1 MTELNRFLA
10 AALCTF
16 PVLSALNAQ
25 NYKKGNPSDPGNYS
39 YLDEYKALKEYI
51 DYEKYPNFKV
61 GIAISAD
68 EYLNTSNKT
77 VYNLT
82 NDNFTEVVTGNDMKM
97 ASCVRNDG
105 TMDFNTV
112 TKFVNKA
119 TSNGLRVYGHTL
131 GWHAQQ
137 PIGWLK
143 SLIKD
148 KDPDT
153 SLCDTTVYT
162 VMSSKDFTKNKSVGW
177 HASESD
183 FGYTIT
189 FDANGLKVHTSKK
202 ATNFWDIQYIIID
215 NVPTVKG
222 QSYKVTLTYKA
233 TGTGTLRAK
242 LGDWSG
248 GPQQNF
254 SLTNNWQT
262 VTKTYN
268 ASVTNSF
275 MLCQSGD
282 FVGDIWIKEIK
293 VEKKTPAF
301 KKTDA
306 SGKTTVVLPAPIP
319 LTAKEKKDTLTY
331 ALDKWISGI
340 MNATDGKVKA
350 WDLANEAISG
360 GNPDQYGF
368 YALQH
373 DNGSESDFFW
383 QDYLGDREYVQILV
397 KLARK
402 YYAQVMEK
410 HGGDDGQLKLFIN
423 DYNLESDW
431 DGNQKVKS
439 LVRWIKRWE
448 SDGVTKIDGIG
459 SQMHIS
465 CYMNQGTQNSKKN
478 AIENSFKIMAQSGK
492 LVRISELDMGMVDAN
507 GNDVPTSKMTEAMH
521 QKMASYYEWIIK
533 KYLEIIPPAQQ
544 WGICQWCATDSP
556 SNSGWRANT
565 PVGLWT
571 LNTFYRKHTYA
582 GFARGLWTNTTDNTQ
597 IETDG
602 DDSGYIYSLKG
613 IRQTVPFEQLP
624 QGFYIVDGKLKYKQ

>member
-162 VMSSKDFTKNKSVGW
+162 VMSSKNFLTNKSVGW

-183 FGYTIT
+183 FGYTLT
-189 FDANGLKVHTSKK
+189 FDGNGLKIHTTRK
-202 ATNFWDIQYIIID
+202 AANFWDVQYIVMD
-215 NVPTVKG
+215 NIPTVKG
-222 QSYKVTLTYKA
+222 EIYKVSFTYKA

-242 LGDWSG
+242 LGDWSAG
-248 GPQQNF
+248 TVQNF
-254 SLTNNWQT
+254 SLSTSWQT

-268 ASVTNSF
+268 NAVANSF
-275 MLCQSGD
+275 LLCQSGD

-293 VEKKTPAF
+293 VEKRTKGIKTIGQ
-301 KKTDA
+301 D
-306 SGKTTVVLPAPIP
+306 GKTTVEFPAPVK
-319 LTAKEKKDTLTY
+319 LTAKEKKDTLIY
-331 ALDKWISGI
+331 ALDKWVNGI
-340 MNATDGKVKA
+340 MTATDGKVKA
-350 WDLANEAISG
+350 WDLANEVISG

-373 DNGSESDFFW
+373 NNGSESDFFW
-383 QDYLGDREYVQILV
+383 QDYLGDYDYITVLV
-397 KLARK
+397 RLARK

-431 DGNQKVKS
+431 DNNKKVES

-448 SDGVTKIDGIG
+448 KDGITKIDGIG

-465 CYMNQGTQNSKKN
+465 YYMNQGTLDSKKR
-478 AIENSFKIMAQSGK
+478 AIENSFRIMAKSGK
-492 LVRISELDMGMVDAN
+492 LVRISELDMGMVDSN
-507 GNDVPTSKMTEAMH
+507 GNDVPTNKMTEEMH
-521 QKMASYYEWIIK
+521 RRMAAYYEWIIQ
-533 KYLEIIPPAQQ
+533 KYLEIIPPQQQ

-556 SNSGWRANT
+556 SNSGWRADT

-571 LNTFYRKHTYA
+571 LNTFYRKHTYG
-582 GFARGLWTNTTDNTQ
+582 GFARGLWTGTTYNAPISD
-597 IETDG
+597 DG
-602 DDSGYIYSLKG
+602 DDECNIYDLKG
-613 IRQTVPFEQLP
+613 LKQYIPFEQLP
-624 QGFYIVDGKLKYKQ
+624 AGFYIVNGQLNYKQ

>member
-68 EYLNTSNKT
+68 EYLNNTT

-162 VMSSKDFTKNKSVGW
+162 VMSSKNFLTNKSVGW

-183 FGYTIT
+183 FGYTLT
-189 FDANGLKVHTSKK
+189 FDGNGLKIHTTRK
-202 ATNFWDIQYIIID
+202 AANFWDVQYIVMD
-215 NVPTVKG
+215 NIPTVKG
-222 QSYKVTLTYKA
+222 EIYKVSFTYKA

-242 LGDWSG
+242 LGDWSAG
-248 GPQQNF
+248 TVQNF
-254 SLTNNWQT
+254 SLSTSWQT

-268 ASVTNSF
+268 NAVANSF
-275 MLCQSGD
+275 LLCQSGD

-293 VEKKTPAF
+293 VEKRTKGIKTIGQ
-301 KKTDA
+301 D
-306 SGKTTVVLPAPIP
+306 GKTTVEFPAPVK
-319 LTAKEKKDTLTY
+319 LTAKEKKDTLIY
-331 ALDKWISGI
+331 ALDKWVNGI
-340 MNATDGKVKA
+340 MTATDGKVKA
-350 WDLANEAISG
+350 WDLANEVISG
-360 GNPDQYGF
+360 GNPDEYGF

-373 DNGSESDFFW
+373 NNGSESDFFW
-383 QDYLGDREYVQILV
+383 QDYLGDYDYITVLV
-397 KLARK
+397 RLARK

-431 DGNQKVKS
+431 DNNKKVES

-448 SDGVTKIDGIG
+448 KDGITKIDGIG

-465 CYMNQGTQNSKKN
+465 YYMNQGTLDSKKR
-478 AIENSFKIMAQSGK
+478 AIENSFRIMAKSGK
-492 LVRISELDMGMVDAN
+492 LVRISELDMGMVDSN
-507 GNDVPTSKMTEAMH
+507 GNDVPTNKMTEEMH
-521 QKMASYYEWIIK
+521 RRMAAYYEWIIQ
-533 KYLEIIPPAQQ
+533 KYLEIIPPQQQ

-556 SNSGWRANT
+556 SNSGWRADT

-571 LNTFYRKHTYA
+571 LNTFYRKHTYG
-582 GFARGLWTNTTDNTQ
+582 GFARGLWTGTTYNAPISD
-597 IETDG
+597 DG
-602 DDSGYIYSLKG
+602 DDECNIYDLKG
-613 IRQTVPFEQLP
+613 LKQYIPFEQLP
-624 QGFYIVDGKLKYKQ
+624 AGFYIVNGQLNYKQ

>member
-1 MTELNRFLA
+1 MN
-10 AALCTF
+10 
-16 PVLSALNAQ
+16 
-25 NYKKGNPSDPGNYS
+25 
-39 YLDEYKALKEYI
+39 
-51 DYEKYPNFKV
+51 
-61 GIAISAD
+61 
-68 EYLNTSNKT
+68 NTT

-162 VMSSKDFTKNKSVGW
+162 VMSSKNFLTNKSVGW

-183 FGYTIT
+183 FGYTLT
-189 FDANGLKVHTSKK
+189 FDGNGLKIHTTRK
-202 ATNFWDIQYIIID
+202 AANFWDVQYIVMD
-215 NVPTVKG
+215 NIPTVKG
-222 QSYKVTLTYKA
+222 EIYKVSFTYKA

-242 LGDWSG
+242 LGDWSAG
-248 GPQQNF
+248 TVQNL
-254 SLTNNWQT
+254 SLSTSWQT

-268 ASVTNSF
+268 NAVANSF
-275 MLCQSGD
+275 LLCQSGD

-293 VEKKTPAF
+293 VEKRTKGIKTIGQ
-301 KKTDA
+301 D
-306 SGKTTVVLPAPIP
+306 GKTTVEFPAPVK
-319 LTAKEKKDTLTY
+319 LTAKEKKDTLIY
-331 ALDKWISGI
+331 ALDKWVNGI
-340 MNATDGKVKA
+340 MTATDGKVKA
-350 WDLANEAISG
+350 WDLANEVISG
-360 GNPDQYGF
+360 GNPDEYGF

-373 DNGSESDFFW
+373 NNGSESDFFW
-383 QDYLGDREYVQILV
+383 QDYLGDYDYITVLV
-397 KLARK
+397 RLARK

-431 DGNQKVKS
+431 DNNKKVES
-439 LVRWIKRWE
+439 LVRWIKCWE
-448 SDGVTKIDGIG
+448 KDGITKIDGIG

-465 CYMNQGTQNSKKN
+465 YYMNQGTLDSKKR
-478 AIENSFKIMAQSGK
+478 AIENSFRIMAKSGK
-492 LVRISELDMGMVDAN
+492 LVRISELDMGMVDSN
-507 GNDVPTSKMTEAMH
+507 GNDVPTNKMTEEMH
-521 QKMASYYEWIIK
+521 RRMAAYYEWIIK
-533 KYLEIIPPAQQ
+533 KYLEIIPPQQQ

-556 SNSGWRANT
+556 SNSGWRADT

-571 LNTFYRKHTYA
+571 LNTFYRKHTYG
-582 GFARGLWTNTTDNTQ
+582 GFARGLWTGTTYNAPISD
-597 IETDG
+597 DG
-602 DDSGYIYSLKG
+602 DDECNIYDLKG
-613 IRQTVPFEQLP
+613 LKQYIPFEQLP
-624 QGFYIVDGKLKYKQ
+624 AGFYIVNGQLNYKQ

>member
-162 VMSSKDFTKNKSVGW
+162 VMSSKNFLTNKSVGW

-183 FGYTIT
+183 FGYTLT
-189 FDANGLKVHTSKK
+189 FDGNGLKIHTTRK
-202 ATNFWDIQYIIID
+202 AANFWDVQYIVMD
-215 NVPTVKG
+215 NIPTVKG
-222 QSYKVTLTYKA
+222 EIYKVSFTYKA

-242 LGDWSG
+242 LGDWSAG
-248 GPQQNF
+248 TVQNF
-254 SLTNNWQT
+254 SLSTSWQT

-268 ASVTNSF
+268 NAVANSF
-275 MLCQSGD
+275 LLCQSGD

-293 VEKKTPAF
+293 VEKRTKGIKTIGQ
-301 KKTDA
+301 D
-306 SGKTTVVLPAPIP
+306 GKTTVEFPAPVK
-319 LTAKEKKDTLTY
+319 LTAKEKKDTLIY
-331 ALDKWISGI
+331 ALDKWVKGI
-340 MNATDGKVKA
+340 MTATDGKVKA
-350 WDLANEAISG
+350 WDLANEVISG
-360 GNPDQYGF
+360 GNPDEYGF

-373 DNGSESDFFW
+373 NNGSESDFFW
-383 QDYLGDREYVQILV
+383 QDYLGDYDYITVLV
-397 KLARK
+397 RLARK

-431 DGNQKVKS
+431 DNNKKVES

-448 SDGVTKIDGIG
+448 KDGITKIDGIG

-465 CYMNQGTQNSKKN
+465 YYMNQGTLDSKKR
-478 AIENSFKIMAQSGK
+478 AIENSFRIMAKSGK
-492 LVRISELDMGMVDAN
+492 LVRISELDMGMVDSN
-507 GNDVPTSKMTEAMH
+507 GNDVPTNKMTEEMH
-521 QKMASYYEWIIK
+521 RRMAAYYEWIIQ
-533 KYLEIIPPAQQ
+533 KYLEIIPPQQQ

-556 SNSGWRANT
+556 SNSGWRADT

-571 LNTFYRKHTYA
+571 LNTFYRKHTYG
-582 GFARGLWTNTTDNTQ
+582 GFARGLWTGTTYNAPISD
-597 IETDG
+597 DG
-602 DDSGYIYSLKG
+602 DDECNIYDLKG
-613 IRQTVPFEQLP
+613 LKQYIPFEQLP
-624 QGFYIVDGKLKYKQ
+624 AGFYIVNGQLNYKQ

>member
-1 MTELNRFLA
+1 MSELNRFLA

-68 EYLNTSNKT
+68 EYMNNTT

-137 PIGWLK
+137 PLGWLR

-148 KDPDT
+148 KDPDQ
-153 SLCDTTVYT
+153 SKCDTTVYT
-162 VMSSKDFTKNKSVGW
+162 VMSSKNFLTNKSVGW

-183 FGYTIT
+183 FGYTLT
-189 FDANGLKVHTSKK
+189 FDGNGLKIHTTRK
-202 ATNFWDIQYIIID
+202 AANFWDVQYIVMD
-215 NVPTVKG
+215 NIPTVKG
-222 QSYKVTLTYKA
+222 EIYKVSFTYKA

-242 LGDWSG
+242 LGDWSAG
-248 GPQQNF
+248 TVQNF
-254 SLTNNWQT
+254 SLSTSWQT

-268 ASVTNSF
+268 NAVANSF
-275 MLCQSGD
+275 LLCQSGD

-293 VEKKTPAF
+293 VEKRTKGIKTIGQ
-301 KKTDA
+301 D
-306 SGKTTVVLPAPIP
+306 GKTTVEFPAPVK
-319 LTAKEKKDTLTY
+319 LTAKEKKDTLIY
-331 ALDKWISGI
+331 ALDKWVNGI
-340 MNATDGKVKA
+340 MTATDGKVKA
-350 WDLANEAISG
+350 WDLANEVISG
-360 GNPDQYGF
+360 GNPDEYGF

-373 DNGSESDFFW
+373 NNGSESDFFW
-383 QDYLGDREYVQILV
+383 QDYLGDYDYITVLV
-397 KLARK
+397 RLARK

-431 DGNQKVKS
+431 DNNKKVES

-448 SDGVTKIDGIG
+448 KDGITKIDGIG

-465 CYMNQGTQNSKKN
+465 YYMNQGTLDSKKR
-478 AIENSFKIMAQSGK
+478 AIENSFRIMAKSGK
-492 LVRISELDMGMVDAN
+492 LVRISELDMGMVDSN
-507 GNDVPTSKMTEAMH
+507 GNDVPTNKMTEEMH
-521 QKMASYYEWIIK
+521 RRMAAYYEWIIQ

-556 SNSGWRANT
+556 SNSGWRADT

-571 LNTFYRKHTYA
+571 LNTFYRKHTYG
-582 GFARGLWTNTTDNTQ
+582 GFARGLWTGTTYNAPISD
-597 IETDG
+597 DG
-602 DDSGYIYSLKG
+602 DDECNIYDLKG
-613 IRQTVPFEQLP
+613 LKQYIPFEQLP
-624 QGFYIVDGKLKYKQ
+624 AGFYIVNGQLNYKQ

>member
-1 MTELNRFLA
+1 MKRILITVYSILA
-10 AALCTF
+10 FSLIA
-16 PVLSALNAQ
+16 NAQ
-25 NYKKGNPSDPGNYS
+25 NYKKGDPSDPENYG
-39 YLDEYKALKEYI
+39 YLEEYKPLKEYV
-51 DYEKYPNFKV
+51 DREKYPNFKV
-61 GIAISAD
+61 GIALDAN
-68 EYLNTSNKT
+68 EYLNGQTIKA
-77 VYNLT
+77 VAI
-82 NDNFTEVVTGNDMKM
+82 DNFNEVVTGNDMKM
-97 ASCVRNDG
+97 ASIVSG
-105 TMDFNTV
+105 TGSMNFTTV
-112 TKFVNKA
+112 KNFVNQA
-119 TSNGLRVYGHTL
+119 TKDGLRVYGHTL

-137 PIGWLK
+137 PIGWLNT
-143 SLIKD
+143 LIKD

-153 SLCDTTVYT
+153 SLCDTTVYAT
-162 VMSSKDFTKNKSVGW
+162 MSSKNFTTSKTVGW

-189 FDANGLKVHTSKK
+189 FDANGLKVHTTKK
-202 ATNFWDIQYIIID
+202 AANFWDIQYIIID

-254 SLTNNWQT
+254 SLSTSWQT

-268 ASVTNSF
+268 ATVTNSF

-301 KKTDA
+301 KQKDA
-306 SGKTTVVLPAPIP
+306 TGKTIAVLPQPIKQ
-319 LTAKEKKDTLTY
+319 TAKEKKDTLTY
-331 ALDKWISGI
+331 ALDKWVSGI
-340 MNATDGKVKA
+340 MNATNGNVKA

-360 GNPDQYGF
+360 GNADEYGY

-373 DNGSESDFFW
+373 GNGSESDFFW
-383 QDYLGDREYVQILV
+383 QDYLGDYDYVRILV
-397 KLARK
+397 RLARK

-410 HGGDDGQLKLFIN
+410 QGGDDGQLKLFIN

-448 SDGVTKIDGIG
+448 ADGVTKIDGIG

-465 CYMNQGTQNSKKN
+465 YYMNQNTQNSKKN

-507 GNDVPTSKMTEAMH
+507 GKDVPTDKMTEEMH
-521 QKMASYYEWIIK
+521 HKMADFYEWIIK

-556 SNSGWRANT
+556 SNSGWRADT
-565 PVGLWT
+565 PVGLWK
-571 LNTFYRKHTYA
+571 LNSFYRKHTYA
-582 GFARGLWTNTTDNTQ
+582 GFARGLWTSTTDNTQ

-602 DDSGYIYSLKG
+602 NDTGCIYNLQG
-613 IRQTVPFEQLP
+613 FRQTVPFEELP
-624 QGFYIVDGKLKYKQ
+624 AGFYIINGKLNYKQ

>member
-162 VMSSKDFTKNKSVGW
+162 VMSSKNFLTNKSVGW

-183 FGYTIT
+183 FGYTLT
-189 FDANGLKVHTSKK
+189 FDGNGLKIHTTRK
-202 ATNFWDIQYIIID
+202 AANFWDVQYIVMD
-215 NVPTVKG
+215 NIPTVKG
-222 QSYKVTLTYKA
+222 EIYKVSFTYKA

-242 LGDWSG
+242 LGDWSAG
-248 GPQQNF
+248 TVQNF
-254 SLTNNWQT
+254 SLSTSWQT

-268 ASVTNSF
+268 NAVANSF
-275 MLCQSGD
+275 LLCQSGD

-293 VEKKTPAF
+293 VEKRTKGIKTIGQ
-301 KKTDA
+301 D
-306 SGKTTVVLPAPIP
+306 GKTTVEFPAPVK
-319 LTAKEKKDTLTY
+319 LTAKEKKDTLIY
-331 ALDKWISGI
+331 ALDKWVKGI
-340 MNATDGKVKA
+340 MTATDGKVKA
-350 WDLANEAISG
+350 WDLANEVISG

-373 DNGSESDFFW
+373 NNGSESDFFW
-383 QDYLGDREYVQILV
+383 QDYLGDYDYITVLV
-397 KLARK
+397 RLARK

-431 DGNQKVKS
+431 DNNKKVES

-448 SDGVTKIDGIG
+448 KDGITKIDGIG

-465 CYMNQGTQNSKKN
+465 YYMNQGTLDSKKR
-478 AIENSFKIMAQSGK
+478 AIENSFRIMAKSGK
-492 LVRISELDMGMVDAN
+492 LVRISELDMGMVDSN
-507 GNDVPTSKMTEAMH
+507 GNDVPTNKMTEEMH
-521 QKMASYYEWIIK
+521 RRMAAYYEWIIQ
-533 KYLEIIPPAQQ
+533 KYLEIIPPQQQ

-556 SNSGWRANT
+556 SNSGWRADT

-571 LNTFYRKHTYA
+571 LNTFYRKHTYG
-582 GFARGLWTNTTDNTQ
+582 GFARGLWTGTTYNAPISD
-597 IETDG
+597 DG
-602 DDSGYIYSLKG
+602 NDECNIYDLKG
-613 IRQTVPFEQLP
+613 LKQYIPFEQLP
-624 QGFYIVDGKLKYKQ
+624 AGFYIVNGQLNYKQ